1 MPGTHL
7 RDALCHT
14 GTWSILLPMALSR
27 RRKRDSGTVADT
39 PTGTASDTPAERA
52 DEPSDGAADK
62 GTDTAVKASAKD
74 GATGTGDTLVASPP
88 SSKEKG
94 ATEEEPGATSEPAGR
109 RGLRDA
115 APLTL
120 FRAAHPRQGLVTAV
134 AMAAAAAAAG
144 RPAREAAV
152 VGLTVLVGQ
161 TILGWHNDLVD
172 RDRDAEHGTA
182 GKPVAEGRLD
192 PGTVWYALA
201 IAVLLVVPL
210 SISTGI
216 TAGAFYLVSLLLGVL
231 GNVSLRTGLLSFVPW
246 AASFAMYPFY
256 LAQGGWGGDAKGDP
270 PEVAIV
276 VLAALLGVGV
286 HLLRSIWGLVAD
298 DKDGWTY
305 LPLRLGRR
313 LGATKLLVVAIT
325 YLGVV
330 TALIVIVGS
339 TRGLRA

>member
-1 MPGTHL
+1 
-7 RDALCHT
+7 
-14 GTWSILLPMALSR
+14 MALWQ
-27 RRKRDSGTVADT
+27 RRKRDSGTATDSPTEPATDAAPDAPGDT
-39 PTGTASDTPAERA
+39 LTEDAETPAEPPA
-52 DEPSDGAADK
+52 KPPK
-62 GTDTAVKASAKD
+62 KTDDA
-74 GATGTGDTLVASPP
+74 
-88 SSKEKG
+88 EQ
-94 ATEEEPGATSEPAGR
+94 PAER
-109 RGLRDA
+109 RRVRDA
-115 APLTL
+115 APVTL
-120 FRAAHPRQGLVTAV
+120 FWAAHPRQGLVTAV
-134 AMAAAAAAAG
+134 AMAVAAAAAG

-152 VGLTVLVGQ
+152 VGATVLVGQ

-172 RDRDAEHGTA
+172 RERDAEHHTP

-231 GNVSLRTGLLSFVPW
+231 GNVALRTGLLSFVPW

-256 LAQGGWGGDAKGDP
+256 LSQGGWGGDATGDP
-270 PEVAIV
+270 PEVAMV

-286 HLLRSIWGLVAD
+286 HLLRSIWGLVSD

-305 LPLRLGRR
+305 LPLRLGKR
-313 LGATKLLVVAIT
+313 LGATKLLVVAASYTSI
-325 YLGVV
+325 VV
-330 TALIVIVGS
+330 ALILIVGS

>member
-1 MPGTHL
+1 MVPGPAGGI
-7 RDALCHT
+7 ALC
-14 GTWSILLPMALSR
+14 GGGAWSILLPMALWQR
-27 RRKRDSGTVADT
+27 RRRDSGTATDPTSDT
-39 PTGTASDTPAERA
+39 PARTPSTTPGGTASDTLVEEPAKAVEPAEP
-52 DEPSDGAADK
+52 EPA
-62 GTDTAVKASAKD
+62 
-74 GATGTGDTLVASPP
+74 
-88 SSKEKG
+88 
-94 ATEEEPGATSEPAGR
+94 EPAGP

-120 FRAAHPRQGLVTAV
+120 LQAAHPRQGLATAV

-152 VGLTVLVGQ
+152 VGATVLVGQ

-172 RDRDAEHGTA
+172 RDRDADHHVA
-182 GKPVAEGRLD
+182 GKPVAAGRLD

-201 IAVLLVVPL
+201 VAVLVVVPL

-246 AASFAMYPFY
+246 AASFALYPFY
-256 LAQGGWGGDAKGDP
+256 LSHGGWGGDATGDP

-313 LGATKLLVVAIT
+313 LGATKLLVVAAAYTGI
-325 YLGVV
+325 VV
-330 TALIVIVGS
+330 ALILIVGS

>member
-1 MPGTHL
+1 MVPDLAVGI
-7 RDALCHT
+7 ALCRFDA
-14 GTWSILLPMALSR
+14 WSILLTMALWQR
-27 RRKRDSGTVADT
+27 RRRDSGTATDPTPDT
-39 PTGTASDTPAERA
+39 PTGTRSSTGRSTASDTLVEAPATAQESPEPTEPTEPTEPAEPA
-52 DEPSDGAADK
+52 
-62 GTDTAVKASAKD
+62 
-74 GATGTGDTLVASPP
+74 
-88 SSKEKG
+88 
-94 ATEEEPGATSEPAGR
+94 EPAEPTEPTEPAEPVGP
-109 RGLRDA
+109 RGWRDA

-120 FRAAHPRQGLVTAV
+120 LQAAHPRQGLATAV

-152 VGLTVLVGQ
+152 VGATVLVGQ

-172 RDRDAEHGTA
+172 RDRDAEHRVA
-182 GKPVAEGRLD
+182 GKPVAAGRID
-192 PGTVWYALA
+192 PGTVWYSLA
-201 IAVLLVVPL
+201 IAVLVVVPL

-246 AASFAMYPFY
+246 AASFALYPFY
-256 LAQGGWGGDAKGDP
+256 LSHGGWGGDATGAP
-270 PEVAIV
+270 PEVVMV

-298 DKDGWTY
+298 DKEGWTY

-313 LGATKLLVVAIT
+313 LGATKLLVVAASYTGI
-325 YLGVV
+325 VV
-330 TALIVIVGS
+330 ALILIVGS